1 MPREKAPPPRPSRKH
16 LALAQRE
23 RRMSRIMVLGV
34 GLVLASVVLLVGA
47 GIAQEKYFKP
57 RRPAVT
63 VNGEAITRDELGART
78 SLAQADLLQQRQ
90 SAESMLSFFADSPE
104 AQQSLQQQIAQINAQ
119 INDPGLLAGQVMQ
132 TLIQARLVR
141 QEAERLGITVTEE
154 ELDRAVM
161 AAYGFFPGGT
171 PTPLPTATIDATRL
185 AQSTP
190 TSRPSPSPTTLVTAT
205 TVPPTATTG
214 PSSTPLPT
222 PTAYSREAFEANYQS
237 TLSDLKANLGVG
249 ESTFRDRFA
258 ETLYHERLLANFQAE
273 VPRSEEQVWAK
284 HILVPSEAT
293 AKALQSRL
301 RQGEDWDALAASYSL
316 DTSNKDI
323 GGDLGWFGRRV
334 MIDAFEQ
341 AAFDGQVGQIVGP
354 VQTAF
359 GWHLITILDRRERN
373 LDQAGI
379 EAAAQRAYSDWLAN
393 AIQTAE
399 LVYDPELVPP
409 TATPDLTLVPQDEER
424 APTATP
430 APPTVTS

>member
-1 MPREKAPPPRPSRKH
+1 M
-16 LALAQRE
+16 
-23 RRMSRIMVLGV
+23 
-34 GLVLASVVLLVGA
+34 
-47 GIAQEKYFKP
+47 
-57 RRPAVT
+57 
-63 VNGEAITRDELGART
+63 
-78 SLAQADLLQQRQ
+78 
-90 SAESMLSFFADSPE
+90 
-104 AQQSLQQQIAQINAQ
+104 
-119 INDPGLLAGQVMQ
+119 
-132 TLIQARLVR
+132 
-141 QEAERLGITVTEE
+141 
-154 ELDRAVM
+154 
-161 AAYGFFPGGT
+161 
-171 PTPLPTATIDATRL
+171 
-185 AQSTP
+185 
-190 TSRPSPSPTTLVTAT
+190 
-205 TVPPTATTG
+205 
-214 PSSTPLPT
+214 
-222 PTAYSREAFEANYQS
+222 
-237 TLSDLKANLGVG
+237 
-249 ESTFRDRFA
+249 
-258 ETLYHERLLANFQAE
+258 
-273 VPRSEEQVWAK
+273 

-359 GWHLITILDRRERN
+359 GWHLIMILDRRERN